1 MSASII
7 HEHESGDE
15 TTSKIYYIFMAI
27 ITLIIVIVLIS
38 NTIYLNNAKKDVKN
52 VDSKNW
58 LGLMVWVNAIFA
70 VIVGLVFIWTLVKLF
85 NPKHKHTHEI
95 HYPTMPPPPQGYA
108 MPPTVQHQG
117 APVQTQPFYSAPP
130 QQAPQDGMRQ
140 RPKPQPQIR
149 YEPVVSY
156 DYPAGTSAGPSVQ
169 NQMQQQQS
177 TNGMSPPG
185 EEY

>member
-95 HYPTMPPPPQGYA
+95 HYPPPPQGYA
-108 MPPTVQHQG
+108 IPPTVQHQG

-130 QQAPQDGMRQ
+130 PAPQQAPQQEIRQ
-140 RPKPQPQIR
+140 RPQPQIR
-149 YEPVVSY
+149 YKPVVSY
-156 DYPAGTSAGPSVQ
+156 DSPAGTSAGPSVQ
-169 NQMQQQQS
+169 NPMQQQ
-177 TNGMSPPG
+177 SPGG